1 MSSYLT
7 ITPRDPVI
15 VRDARPFSFGIRMK
29 SLDWPYPSV
38 LAGSLRTL
46 LGKEVGGDFNQ
57 KTVQDLKAINIA
69 GPLAVYRNTLYFPAP
84 KDLLVEGRHSG
95 EYTHHLLRPM
105 DLHEGEWCDLPH
117 KSLRLAMMP
126 EDAPGEFK
134 PEKFAQLW
142 SVHTMTEWL
151 TQPEHV
157 KFVSISSQEEDEDTS
172 KRVYAVLKPD
182 GSEDRALDSLDLPEK
197 DARTHVWIDPETG
210 RPKVGMLFETM
221 GLDLSLKKLP
231 GQVEFAARVHNTGQ
245 FTSLVNKMD
254 TLHPFGGERRL
265 SHWKAGERH
274 MGWICPEKIQHTLSG
289 KQKVRMVLATPAIFS
304 GGWIP
309 GWLAEKDEKLTGS
322 PPGAPDGLSLRLVSA
337 CVDRWKPLSGWS
349 LEKGN
354 VGPKPIRRVVPAGSV
369 YFFEIN
375 GGMDAAALAKNC
387 WLVPVSDDPEQNRRD
402 GFGLALW
409 GSWNNDQE
417 NDE

>member
-1 MSSYLT
+1 MSSFLT

-15 VRDARPFSFGIRMK
+15 VRDARPFSFGLRMK

-46 LGKEVGGDFNQ
+46 LGKEARGGFNEEN
-57 KTVQDLKAINIA
+57 VQALKEINIA
-69 GPLAVYRNTLYFPAP
+69 GPLPVYRGTLYFPAP
-84 KDLLVEGRHSG
+84 KDLLVEARHSG
-95 EYTHHLLRPM
+95 EYIHHLLRPT
-105 DLHEGEWCDLPH
+105 DLPDGEYCDLPH
-117 KSLRLAMMP
+117 KSLQPAMMP

-134 PEKFAQLW
+134 PEKFAQFW

-157 KFVSISSQEEDEDTS
+157 EFVSFSSQKEDADKS
-172 KRVYAVLKPD
+172 KRVYAVLKHD
-182 GSEDRALDSLDLPEK
+182 GSEDCAPDSLDLPEK

-210 RPKVGMLFETM
+210 RPQVGMLFETV

-231 GQVEFAARVHNTGQ
+231 GQVEFAARVQNTGR
-245 FTSLVNKMD
+245 FETFMNTME

-265 SHWKAGERH
+265 SHWKAGENH
-274 MGWICPEKIQHTLSG
+274 TGWICPEKIYNVLSG
-289 KQKVRMVLATPAIFS
+289 KQKIRMVLATPAIFS

-309 GWLAEKDEKLTGS
+309 GWLTENDGKLTGS
-322 PPGAPDGLSLRLVSA
+322 PPGAPKSLSLRLVSA

-354 VGPKPIRRVVPAGSV
+354 VGPKPIRRLVPAGSV

-375 GGMDAAALAKNC
+375 GGIDAAALAENC
-387 WLVPVSDDPEQNRRD
+387 WLMPVSDDPEQNRHD

-409 GSWNNDQE
+409 GLWNG
-417 NDE
+417 